1 MNVMS
6 QEDFDKG
13 LMQGQINAIE
23 KMFVEQKNQTNKRLD
38 EHDSRFKY
46 IERILWIMVGM
57 WMFIKLIPELK
68 GIVG

>member
-1 MNVMS
+1 MS